1 MTNWNQLLPGLAM
14 GKPGVLGLKT
24 GTTDLAGACFV
35 GVIDQ
40 NNRRV
45 ITVVLHA
52 NNQENDPSA
61 RFVETN
67 KLMDYALNQWQ
78 AVEVLKAEE
87 GIPNLTQVDVKNG
100 KTFHAAV
107 TNQKSY
113 TLWLPVNFDRNQ
125 LSYEVT
131 LSEKVIEAPIKM
143 NQKVG
148 QLTITNPQ
156 DSYGY
161 LPHSKDA
168 SVQGPIIATESVQ
181 KANFFVIIY
190 RNIKDF
196 FSKIF

>member
-1 MTNWNQLLPGLAM
+1 
-14 GKPGVLGLKT
+14 
-24 GTTDLAGACFV
+24 
-35 GVIDQ
+35 
-40 NNRRV
+40 
-45 ITVVLHA
+45 
-52 NNQENDPSA
+52 
-61 RFVETN
+61 
-67 KLMDYALNQWQ
+67 
-78 AVEVLKAEE
+78 
-87 GIPNLTQVDVKNG
+87 
-100 KTFHAAV
+100 
-107 TNQKSY
+107 
-113 TLWLPVNFDRNQ
+113 
-125 LSYEVT
+125 
-131 LSEKVIEAPIKM
+131 M